1 MPRCHLSVIVFL
13 LLFGL
18 GGMLAGQTISEHPTD
33 AETYAAYSAVIKKMF
48 LPTEVKRL
56 VIVKETLS
64 YFPTYI
70 ESERQTLYLDNFP
83 DLEAETAEDAKI
95 KKETGLLKK
104 RFVLPVECTL
114 ITSDEVNGHFGP
126 PGSGGWIS
134 FNQAYPLSRG
144 FLRFSRVAF
153 NRSATQAFLYVE
165 HRCGGLCGTGHHVFL
180 SKQDG
185 NWVVKKTHLL
195 WIS

>member
-18 GGMLAGQTISEHPTD
+18 GGMLAGQTISEDPTD

-48 LPTEVKRL
+48 LTEVKRL
-56 VIVKETLS
+56 VIARKTVS
-64 YFPTYI
+64 YFPKFI
-70 ESERQTLYLDNFP
+70 ESDRQTLYLDNFP
-83 DLEAETAEDAKI
+83 DLEPETAESAKI
-95 KKETGLLKK
+95 RKETRLLEK

-114 ITSDEVNGHFGP
+114 ITEDEVDGYFTQA
-126 PGSGGWIS
+126 GSGGWSS
-134 FNQAYPLSRG
+134 FYHTYPDSRG
-144 FLRFSRVAF
+144 FLRFSRVAI

-185 NWVVKKTHLL
+185 KWVVKKTHLL